1 MVKITNLLLLA
12 GFAAAGL
19 PPLLPGA
26 DEVADARAQGLR
38 LVKTSDED
46 PGTWMTEEEKFERLI
61 SRRVGFVDI
70 TDTLVRHC
78 SGHSLFFFY
87 PISFRAGRFRQRF

>member
-1 MVKITNLLLLA
+1 MVKGTRAAAPLVLA
-12 GFAAAGL
+12 GLAIAGL
-19 PPLLPGA
+19 SSPPLLPGS

-38 LVKTSDED
+38 LVKASDED

-70 TDTLVRHC
+70 TDTLVRPG
-78 SGHSLFFFY
+78 SY
-87 PISFRAGRFRQRF
+87 